1 MGEVIKYG
9 CIHDEELFALLEAL
23 DDETI
28 SGHWED
34 IIGRCCEAK
43 GRIVERDVLDL
54 GERMLLN
61 FGHTIGHAIERCYG
75 YGYYTHGEGV
85 AAGMAMLTGV
95 TEHMG
100 LTEAGTTERLCKVLR
115 RYGLPT
121 DVQASAD
128 DLLRYIGNDK
138 KKRGNRM
145 TLIILKAIG
154 QSELLPVMADELPKY
169 IRKGE

>member
-1 MGEVIKYG
+1 
-9 CIHDEELFALLEAL
+9 
-23 DDETI
+23 
-28 SGHWED
+28 
-34 IIGRCCEAK
+34 
-43 GRIVERDVLDL
+43 
-54 GERMLLN
+54 MLLN

-121 DVQASAD
+121 DVQARQMICSVISATT
-128 DLLRYIGNDK
+128 K
-138 KKRGNRM
+138 E
-145 TLIILKAIG
+145 TG
-154 QSELLPVMADELPKY
+154 QPHDADYP
-169 IRKGE
+169 